1 MLYVQNFLFLWKV
14 SCKWKRL
21 SEKPHAK
28 FDCKVYMYSFSN
40 CFTYFFGKIRAVTP
54 GAGRGSRYGIALL
67 CHFLEL
73 GKIRFLFGKF
83 NLQTTLIFWGGLL
96 NFVMLMS
103 DQRRKKRRVQ
113 VLIDAS
119 KADSSVTIFLQEQ
132 QGQYKV

>member
-1 MLYVQNFLFLWKV
+1 M
-14 SCKWKRL
+14 
-21 SEKPHAK
+21 
-28 FDCKVYMYSFSN
+28 
-40 CFTYFFGKIRAVTP
+40 
-54 GAGRGSRYGIALL
+54 IALL